1 MESSAELQVKIGILE
16 KEQEHQQKY
25 VDKIDIAIQKLEEIS
40 ANTVKIIAL
49 HEQKLDLQTQTDD
62 NLQNQVDQ
70 IKTEFTNHEKNTSN
84 AFTGINLKL
93 DNFETKIDS
102 MAGEVNEL
110 KTKTEKTVSTLERYF
125 WLFSTVGSITY
136 FIISNFDKIKIFFQ

>member
-1 MESSAELQVKIGILE
+1 MESSAELQIKVGIIE

-25 VDKIDIAIQKLEEIS
+25 LDKIDIAIEKLEEIS

-49 HEQKLDLQTQTDD
+49 HEQKLDLQTQTDN
-62 NLQNQVDQ
+62 NLQNQVNQ
-70 IKTEFTNHEKNTSN
+70 IKTQFTDHEKNTSN
-84 AFTGINLKL
+84 AFTTINLKL

-125 WLFSTVGSITY
+125 WLFSSVGSIAY
-136 FIISNFDKIKIFFQ
+136 FIISNFDKIKLFFQ

>member
-1 MESSAELQVKIGILE
+1 MESSAELQVKVGIIQ

-25 VDKIDIAIQKLEEIS
+25 LDKIDIAIEKLEEIS

-49 HEQKLDLQTQTDD
+49 HEQKLDLQTEKD
-62 NLQNQVDQ
+62 NILQNQVNQ
-70 IKTEFTNHEKNTSN
+70 IKTQFTDHEKNTSN
-84 AFTGINLKL
+84 AFITINLKL

-125 WLFSTVGSITY
+125 WLFSSVGSIAY
-136 FIISNFDKIKIFFQ
+136 FIISNFDKIKLFFQ